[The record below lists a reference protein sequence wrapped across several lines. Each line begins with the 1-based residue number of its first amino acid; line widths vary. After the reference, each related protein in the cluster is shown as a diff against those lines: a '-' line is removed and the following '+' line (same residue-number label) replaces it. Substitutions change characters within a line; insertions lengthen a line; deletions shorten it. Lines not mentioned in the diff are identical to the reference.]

1 MDEFK
6 PEDELKPDPS
16 DRRTGV
22 LVNLLNVL
30 SVLNVANRRSI

>member
-16 DRRTGV
+16 DRRTPQKK
-22 LVNLLNVL
+22 
-30 SVLNVANRRSI
+30 NRRNQDAASQPR

>member
-16 DRRTGV
+16 DVVLVV

-30 SVLNVANRRSI
+30 SVLNVATADQF

>member
-16 DRRTGV
+16 DRRTG
-22 LVNLLNVL
+22 
-30 SVLNVANRRSI
+30 R